1 MSVQLYLVIFVLITF
16 LTLIFSSV
24 TTYSVMKKDFQNKIK
39 LDVTLEQMIE
49 SENRISK
56 FCIDNNIKAG
66 EPLSKIAKILNV
78 EQGGM
83 DRSIS
88 GQACLKEVG
97 VSQKKVVVF
106 KNKLSEKEKNFVF
119 AHEIAHLLNGDSI
132 PVTRPNGRNKSE
144 REQIADYT
152 AAALLMP
159 MDAVYHFLIQN
170 NYINSTVKERKKMLY
185 MLCNQYHVT
194 EMIVLRRIKEV
205 CAVKQLV
212 Q

>member
-97 VSQKKVVVF
+97 VSQKK
-106 KNKLSEKEKNFVF
+106 SCC
-119 AHEIAHLLNGDSI
+119 I
-132 PVTRPNGRNKSE
+132 
-144 REQIADYT
+144 
-152 AAALLMP
+152 
-159 MDAVYHFLIQN
+159 
-170 NYINSTVKERKKMLY
+170 
-185 MLCNQYHVT
+185 
-194 EMIVLRRIKEV
+194 
-205 CAVKQLV
+205 
-212 Q
+212 